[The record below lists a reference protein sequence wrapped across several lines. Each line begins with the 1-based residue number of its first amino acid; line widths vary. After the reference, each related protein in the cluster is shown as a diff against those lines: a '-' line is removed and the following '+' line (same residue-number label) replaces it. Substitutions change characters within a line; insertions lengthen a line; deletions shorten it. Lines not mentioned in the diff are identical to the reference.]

1 MNLFRST
8 FIVAGLVPVLTLG
21 ALADDPLRISDL
33 APEGAFLVI
42 GADDIDVT
50 CGHFD
55 ATPLAGLWK
64 TEAVQQ
70 IVAGPMREGLDE
82 MMETLRD
89 EGVDGDV
96 SMPRSMGFA
105 LYSDLDEETGMNRA
119 FVLGM
124 AEWAKGGDDMDRMME
139 VMLDEGRD
147 RGSIRVDRREVRG
160 REVMVV
166 ETIESDMGNDDD
178 DDFGG
183 DFDAM
188 MMLGDPSEMAP
199 DLTTMFVV
207 RDGGRVLMANDLLAI
222 DDALATIDGDGRDGM
237 SSTEDWKNIS
247 RQLGDADAY
256 LALMTDPLQDLLAPM
271 FMGPLGLVRP
281 MIDETFG
288 DVRGYGFAAT
298 VPADASDASLILTA
312 SILAPGEKKG
322 LMSLIGETSST
333 GQAPPSVVGADAIG
347 YGRMNVDFKGMVPLF
362 QKLAAAMPMG
372 GEEMEMYLE
381 QFGPMMQGAMETM
394 GPVVHTVSTVSR
406 PIEID
411 SASTTMIIPT
421 SDPEKVQPI
430 MSMFGPSMGL
440 EPRDFAGETLW
451 SSEVDG
457 IAAAIAGNWVVL
469 GAPRGVEQVV
479 RSLGQK
485 DGDSLGESDSFRS
498 AVSKL
503 PDGDVVGWGWIDSIA
518 QYAVS
523 RETMEQTMGML
534 GGGGFDEFAP
544 ETGIDADDM
553 EFLVD
558 MVEKLTP
565 DELARYVGPTVWNF
579 AADDLGWT
587 YRQWL
592 LGPQKTR

>member
-1 MNLFRST
+1 MNLIRTTS
-8 FIVAGLVPVLTLG
+8 IVAGLVPALTLG

-42 GADDIDVT
+42 GADDIDAS
-50 CGHFD
+50 CSHFD
-55 ATPLAGLWK
+55 ATPLAGLLK
-64 TEAVQQ
+64 TEAVQEL
-70 IVAGPMREGLDE
+70 VVGPMMEGLDG

-105 LYSDLDEETGMNRA
+105 LYADLDEETGMSRA

-124 AEWAKGGDDMDRMME
+124 AEWAKGGDDLDRMME
-139 VMLDEGRD
+139 VMMEEGRD
-147 RGSIRVDRREVRG
+147 QVAIRVDRREVRG

-166 ETIESDMGNDDD
+166 ETIEDDMAGDD

-199 DLTTMFVV
+199 DLSTMFVV

-237 SSTEDWKNIS
+237 SSTEDWKNLT

-288 DVRGYGFAAT
+288 DIRAYGFAAT
-298 VPADASDASLILTA
+298 VPADASDASMVLTA

-322 LMSLIGETSST
+322 LMSLMNETSST
-333 GQAPPSVVGADAIG
+333 GQAPPPVIGDDAIG
-347 YGRMNVDFKGMVPLF
+347 YGRINVDFKGMVPLF

-372 GEEMEMYLE
+372 GEEMEMYLD
-381 QFGPMMQGAMETM
+381 QFGPMMEGALATM
-394 GPVVHTVSTVSR
+394 GPVVHTVSTVTR

-411 SASTTMIIPT
+411 SSAMTMIIPT
-421 SDPEKVQPI
+421 SDPEKVQPL

-457 IAAAIAGNWVVL
+457 MAAAVAGNWVVL

-485 DGDSLGESDSFRS
+485 DADSLGDSGSFRK

-503 PDGDVVGWGWIDSIA
+503 PDGDVVGWGWVDTVS

-523 RETMEQTMGML
+523 RETMEQTMDML
-534 GGGGFDEFAP
+534 AGGGFDEFAP
-544 ETGIDADDM
+544 DSGLDAADMDFLIDVA
-553 EFLVD
+553 ES
-558 MVEKLTP
+558 LTP
-565 DELARYVGPTVWNF
+565 EEFARYVGPTVWNF
-579 AADDLGWT
+579 AVDDLGWT
-587 YRQWL
+587 YRQWF
-592 LGPQKTR
+592 LGPQQTR